1 MNFLNRFHLKRF
13 VIDSWFF
20 FKGNSLGKGG
30 LPCVPILT
38 YHSIG
43 DSDNPFFPALPS
55 TVFENQIRYL
65 SKRFRLITL
74 QSLMKDLSSGV
85 VPSGSLVLTFD
96 DGYKDNFTIAFPILK
111 RYGAVGTIFLTTEC
125 IGSGVPLWTDVLGAL
140 FQETSSKSLVLKFGN
155 SETFSWTSREDKLLV
170 FHKMKSLIKTL
181 PEDRKTEL
189 LADIKEQLGNDSSFD
204 WSQRMLNWDDARLL
218 HEAGIEIGGHTAS
231 HPILS
236 QVSEERVYRELYD
249 SKNSIEDAIQA
260 PVTSLAYPNGTMN
273 DFNEK
278 VQKIAQKIGYHSA
291 CTTVDGVVVASSPP
305 FALPRLYTTEFSV
318 SRLAWLLSRNMK
330 KVFSR

>member
-1 MNFLNRFHLKRF
+1 
-13 VIDSWFF
+13 
-20 FKGNSLGKGG
+20 
-30 LPCVPILT
+30 
-38 YHSIG
+38 
-43 DSDNPFFPALPS
+43 
-55 TVFENQIRYL
+55 
-65 SKRFRLITL
+65 
-74 QSLMKDLSSGV
+74 
-85 VPSGSLVLTFD
+85 
-96 DGYKDNFTIAFPILK
+96 
-111 RYGAVGTIFLTTEC
+111 
-125 IGSGVPLWTDVLGAL
+125 
-140 FQETSSKSLVLKFGN
+140 
-155 SETFSWTSREDKLLV
+155 
-170 FHKMKSLIKTL
+170 
-181 PEDRKTEL
+181 
-189 LADIKEQLGNDSSFD
+189 
-204 WSQRMLNWDDARLL
+204 MLNWDDARLL

-236 QVSEERVYRELYD
+236 QISEERVYRELYD